1 MSDRSTDFYCNQKF
15 WWLTIDLERSQ
26 TYSCCSAT
34 PHPLDLTWIKKNPG
48 GIFNT
53 PTLQQERKMMLA
65 NQPVASCDS
74 SCWIPESQGMPSR
87 RSIANGHIQ
96 THSNIVSSPE
106 SLNIVVGTDC
116 NMTCV
121 YCCKF
126 YSTAWKKDIAKGTYP
141 VSRSDDRFVL
151 NKTDRILQLIS
162 QKEIASSSKQQLILE
177 EIKKLCQTSSI
188 KEILITG
195 GEPFLYIELS
205 QLIEHLGNEIPIK
218 VYTGLGVDENR
229 FLKEIKKIAKKNITV
244 VVSAENIEHN
254 YEFTRYGNTWKRFI
268 TNIQHLKEQG
278 INYEFN
284 ATVSNLTLPGLK
296 NFIEWTN
303 GIPIN
308 FQPCTDPD
316 FLSIG
321 VLDLDTKEIIRSSLD
336 RMPDFIAQAL
346 EVVPTEKQVYNLKS
360 YIKEF
365 ANRRSLSL
373 EIFPPTLAS
382 WLQ

>member
-1 MSDRSTDFYCNQKF
+1 
-15 WWLTIDLERSQ
+15 
-26 TYSCCSAT
+26 
-34 PHPLDLTWIKKNPG
+34 
-48 GIFNT
+48 
-53 PTLQQERKMMLA
+53 
-65 NQPVASCDS
+65 
-74 SCWIPESQGMPSR
+74 
-87 RSIANGHIQ
+87 
-96 THSNIVSSPE
+96 
-106 SLNIVVGTDC
+106 
-116 NMTCV
+116 MT
-121 YCCKF
+121 
-126 YSTAWKKDIAKGTYP
+126 
-141 VSRSDDRFVL
+141 
-151 NKTDRILQLIS
+151 
-162 QKEIASSSKQQLILE
+162 
-177 EIKKLCQTSSI
+177 
-188 KEILITG
+188 
-195 GEPFLYIELS
+195 
-205 QLIEHLGNEIPIK
+205 
-218 VYTGLGVDENR
+218 
-229 FLKEIKKIAKKNITV
+229 KIAKKNINV